1 MPLRIL
7 KVGGGGGGAASGVT
21 WNPGAASDPSYA
33 TTWDEVMTAFG
44 ESTGEFRV
52 SLDTSGGGAFS
63 IPAGTYDGESRLQL
77 SRPAPAEGQVTVV
90 MADGAVL
97 QDLAGVYRNIT
108 LQGNS
113 TAAAALELTSGRDIE
128 FDLGVTLENAGSYPM
143 LEVAAGGTVGLRFYR
158 RSRALATSDVI
169 ADLTAATARLNAT
182 FQGDSQASTNW
193 VSGVAGTTLD
203 YRVDASYT
211 PVTLASPPATVTV
224 TPTDLATGLGDI
236 NQLWWSWVDYAI
248 ACSGAPANFAGSFTV
263 ATGFVVTKT
272 LTLSG
277 LRFYRPAGAAT
288 IKCSLWSGAGVSMAT
303 VNVAVAAAGVYTA
316 TFASPV
322 SLPVVAGTTGVTY
335 YKVSMWENSATN
347 YTKWTAFPIRSPAY
361 PFQGSK
367 SMFWTQFGIWG
378 AGDSA
383 PVSVTATEWY
393 PIEPIFVG

>member
-1 MPLRIL
+1 MQFIPA
-7 KVGGGGGGAASGVT
+7 GGGGSSSAVVWNPGGAAS
-21 WNPGAASDPSYA
+21 PDYA
-33 TTWDEVMTAFG
+33 TTWAEVMTAFG

-52 SLDTSGGGAFS
+52 SLDTAGGGSFDV
-63 IPAGTYDGESRLQL
+63 PAGTYDLENRLQL
-77 SRPAPAEGQVTVV
+77 SRPAPAEGQLVV
-90 MADGAVL
+90 NLADGAVF

-108 LQGNS
+108 LRVNP
-113 TAAAALELTSGRDIE
+113 TAAPALELTNGRDIE
-128 FDLGVTLENAGSYPM
+128 FDVGAILENAGSYAA
-143 LEVAAGGTVGLRFYR
+143 LEVAAGETVGLRFYR
-158 RSRALATSDVI
+158 RSQALATSDVI
-169 ADLTAATARLNAT
+169 AGLTAATARLNAT
-182 FQGDSQASTNW
+182 FYDDSQASTNW
-193 VSGVAGTTLD
+193 VEGVAGTTLD

-211 PVTLASPPATVTV
+211 PVTLASPPATVAT

-236 NQLWWSWVDYAI
+236 NQLWWSWIDYAI
-248 ACSGAPANFAGSFTV
+248 ACSGAPANFAGSFTTAV
-263 ATGFVVTKT
+263 GFVVTKT

-288 IKCSLWSGAGVSMAT
+288 IKCSIWSGAGVSMAT

-361 PFQGSK
+361 PFQGGK
-367 SMFWTQFGIWG
+367 SQFWTQFGIWG

-393 PIEPIFVG
+393 PVEPIFVG